1 MIIIG
6 YPGIGKS
13 TLAFHRMEC
22 IDLESSIFNID
33 ANGSKPDGWERSY
46 CLAAIELSRQGYTVF
61 VSSHRDVVDFLKP
74 LNAHD
79 VYIVCPSK
87 KLKKD
92 WLNKLRLRA
101 LTTHSAKDIRAYN
114 RAESHYDEDIDYLES
129 SSLLYKEITE
139 MNYDL
144 EEIVGSL

>member
-22 IDLESSIFNID
+22 IDLESSVYNRD
-33 ANGSKPDGWERSY
+33 EDGSKPYGWERFY
-46 CLAAIELSRQGYTVF
+46 CLTAIDLSRQGYTVF
-61 VSSHRDVVDFLKP
+61 VSSHRNVVDFFKAI
-74 LNAHD
+74 NAHD
-79 VYIVCPSK
+79 VYVVCPSK

-129 SSLLYKEITE
+129 SHLLYKEITE